1 MLKDDLD
8 WKILELLQ
16 ENARLSFAQIGRVV
30 KLSPS
35 AVAER
40 VQRMEDTEVI
50 TGYSTQVNPLK
61 LGWSLSAFIMMSVNR
76 INFQSFTDTLS
87 EYPEMVECTR
97 VTGKDCLIM
106 KFHVKDS
113 KHLEDVINRLA
124 MHGDPT
130 TLLILNEVKKNGKI
144 TRCV

>member
-1 MLKDDLD
+1 V
-8 WKILELLQ
+8 
-16 ENARLSFAQIGRVV
+16 G
-30 KLSPS
+30 LSPS

-50 TGYSTQVNPLK
+50 TGYTMQVNPAK

-76 INFQSFTDTLS
+76 INFQPFTDALD

-113 KHLEDVINRLA
+113 KHLEEVINRLA
-124 MHGDPT
+124 QHGDPT
-130 TLLILNEVKKNGKI
+130 TLLILNELMKNGTI
-144 TRCV
+144 GRCTH